1 MSNEIIEKML
11 YDAQEKL
18 PTTSLEWRVSD
29 MAEKR
34 IEKKRFYMNK
44 AVAACVAF
52 VMLLGVGG
60 VTVLA
65 NMEMNINPGNYSQ
78 WVDVRSEMN
87 WDEYEQ
93 FMEKRG
99 FVLPENF
106 ADYKYDN
113 YRTLLVAKKGDTYWD
128 ALTKNVYN
136 PIDIEYDDVPSK
148 QYDEDGCLVNV
159 EGDDGQWINIS
170 LGTLDEA
177 YWSAY
182 YEFEKVDD
190 VWVYA
195 EAETTFEYEERIIY
209 GKIKHFEAGDSM
221 NWRWIDEKEK
231 VCWSVNVP
239 LKKGLDSVE
248 IVKEIIDLNK

>member
-1 MSNEIIEKML
+1 MSNEKIEKML

-29 MAEKR
+29 MAEK
-34 IEKKRFYMNK
+34 KKFYMNK

-52 VMLLGVGG
+52 VMFFGVGG

-65 NMEMNINPGNYSQ
+65 NMEMNIESGNYSQ
-78 WVDVRSEMN
+78 WVDIRSEMN
-87 WDEYEQ
+87 WADCEQ

-113 YRTLLVAKKGDTYWD
+113 YRTLLVVKKGDTYWD

-136 PIDIEYDDVPSK
+136 PIDVEYDDVPSK
-148 QYDEDGCLVNV
+148 QYDEDGYPGNV

-177 YWSAY
+177 YWSVY
-182 YEFEKVDD
+182 YGFEKVDN
-190 VWVYA
+190 VWVYTK
-195 EAETTFEYEERIIY
+195 AETTFEYEGLIIY
-209 GKIKHFEAGDSM
+209 GKINQCESGDSM
-221 NWRWIDEKEK
+221 NWRWIDEKAE
-231 VCWSVNVP
+231 VCCSVNVP
-239 LKKGLDSVE
+239 LDKGLDSVD

>member
-1 MSNEIIEKML
+1 MDNEKIEKML

-34 IEKKRFYMNK
+34 VQKKKFYMNK

-52 VMLLGVGG
+52 VMFLGVGG

-65 NMEMNINPGNYSQ
+65 NMEMNIDSGNYSQ
-78 WVDVRSEMN
+78 WVDIRSEMD
-87 WDEYEQ
+87 WDDYEQ

-148 QYDEDGCLVNV
+148 QYGKDGYPINV

-182 YEFEKVDD
+182 YGFERVDD
-190 VWVYA
+190 VWVYT
-195 EAETTFEYEERIIY
+195 EVETTFEYEGIIIY
-209 GKIKHFEAGDSM
+209 GKTNHFESGDSM
-221 NWRWIDEKEK
+221 NWRWIHEMAK

-239 LKKGLDSVE
+239 LNKGLDSVD

>member
-1 MSNEIIEKML
+1 MSNEKIEKML

-29 MAEKR
+29 MAEK
-34 IEKKRFYMNK
+34 KKFYMNK
-44 AVAACVAF
+44 AVAASVAF
-52 VMLLGVGG
+52 VMFFGVGG

-65 NMEMNINPGNYSQ
+65 NMEMNIESGNYSQ
-78 WVDVRSEMN
+78 WVDIRSEMN
-87 WDEYEQ
+87 WADCEQ

-113 YRTLLVAKKGDTYWD
+113 YRTLLVVKKGDTYWD

-136 PIDIEYDDVPSK
+136 PIDVEYDDVPSK
-148 QYDEDGCLVNV
+148 QYDEDGYPGNV

-177 YWSAY
+177 YWSVY
-182 YEFEKVDD
+182 YGFEKVDN
-190 VWVYA
+190 VWVYTK
-195 EAETTFEYEERIIY
+195 AETTNTTIKDKIPLIFLIIFS
-209 GKIKHFEAGDSM
+209 KI
-221 NWRWIDEKEK
+221 I
-231 VCWSVNVP
+231 
-239 LKKGLDSVE
+239 LL
-248 IVKEIIDLNK
+248 